1 MPARCIPVAAALLG
15 LLSPVC
21 EAEENPE
28 FSHYQHITVEE
39 LECQDC
45 HAEVEA
51 STSVADDLFPDDVA
65 CIDCHD
71 AGEVAVSRASILGD
85 VRFSHKFH
93 TQDMGLQCQHCHEGL
108 ELEDSQGK
116 APLPYM
122 TTCAPCHD
130 GSVAPP
136 RLRAVSHDG
145 AVAPQA

>member
-93 TQDMGLQCQHCHEGL
+93 TQDMGLQCQHAT
-108 ELEDSQGK
+108 K
-116 APLPYM
+116 ASSSRTVKAKPLFP
-122 TTCAPCHD
+122 T
-130 GSVAPP
+130 
-136 RLRAVSHDG
+136 
-145 AVAPQA
+145 